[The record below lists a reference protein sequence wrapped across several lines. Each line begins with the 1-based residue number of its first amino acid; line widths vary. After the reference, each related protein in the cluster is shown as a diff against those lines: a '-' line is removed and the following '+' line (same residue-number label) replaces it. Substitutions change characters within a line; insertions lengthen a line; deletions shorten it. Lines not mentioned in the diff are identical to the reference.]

1 MDVST
6 QRLDELNLKLSSVL
20 GDLPLWDTSLE
31 VSCVGNSLIKLF
43 ENEPLMPGVIL
54 TTNHD
59 YAGMIS
65 RRRFFEFMSRPYS
78 LGLFNER
85 AIENLYD
92 FVKSDTLIMGADT
105 KVVDATQQALLRN
118 SEFVY
123 EPIVVAGNKLLDI
136 QQLLLANSK
145 IHALTLA
152 QLEETQKQSQE
163 AEFNLHE
170 SEQRYVELLQKQ
182 KTLALEELN
191 LSLVREVISPA
202 KLVVGNL
209 VHASRYAQELIQLVG
224 LYQKYYPHPVEEIQI
239 VAKRINLSSVSSEFP
254 QLLSVMKG
262 YVKKI
267 QEFGGRKH

>member
-43 ENEPLMPGVIL
+43 DNEPLMPGVIL
-54 TTNHD
+54 TKNHD

-105 KVVDATQQALLRN
+105 KVVDATKQALSRN

-123 EPIVVAGNKLLDI
+123 EPIVVTGNKLLDI

-152 QLEETQKQSQE
+152 QLEEAQKQSQE

-209 VHASRYAQELIQLVG
+209 VHASRYTQELIQLVG

-239 VAKRINLSSVSSEFP
+239 VAERINVSSVSNELP